1 MPAPEVVV
9 VGCGVMGAATAYSL
23 ARAGRAVT
31 VFERFHVGH
40 KRGSSHGPTRIFR
53 LSYPDAAYV
62 ALALEAKE
70 LWRRAER
77 DLDQRLLVTT
87 GGLDLGAGIDANLAA
102 LGANGVACEL
112 LDAPAVAER
121 WPFLRLRPDERA
133 LFQADAGIAL
143 ADRAVAAFSQG
154 ARSHGAEIVE
164 DEAVAGLSVHGDGV
178 ELALASGRTL
188 RTGCA
193 VVTAGAWAREL
204 LATAG
209 IELPVRATRET
220 VAYFRVSHPPPPS
233 LVEWSSPAV
242 YALASSGGEI
252 KAGEHYAGHVAQPD
266 EEGVPDYTSVE
277 RVAEWVAERFPAAD
291 PAPTRVETC
300 LYTNTADESFVLER
314 HGPVVVGSACSGHG
328 FKFAPAIGER
338 LAALAAP

>member
-1 MPAPEVVV
+1 MPAPDIAV

-23 ARAGRAVT
+23 ARAGRKVT
-31 VFERFHVGH
+31 VFERFHLGH

-53 LSYPDAAYV
+53 LSYPDQAYV
-62 ALALEAKE
+62 VLALEAKE

-77 DLDQRLLVTT
+77 ELGQRLLVTT

-102 LGANGVACEL
+102 LGANDIACEL
-112 LDAPAVAER
+112 LDASAVAER
-121 WPFLRLRPDERA
+121 WPYLRLRPDERA
-133 LFQADAGIAL
+133 LFQPDAGVAL
-143 ADRAVAAFSQG
+143 ADRAVAAFAAG
-154 ARSHGAEIVE
+154 ARAHGAEIVE
-164 DEAVAGLSVHGDGV
+164 DEAVTSLSVRNDGV
-178 ELALASGRTL
+178 ELALRSGRRL
-188 RTGCA
+188 QTGCA
-193 VVTAGAWAREL
+193 VVTAGAWAKEL

-209 IELPVRATRET
+209 IELSVRPTRET
-220 VAYFRVSHPPPPS
+220 VAYFRVNHPLPPS
-233 LVEWSSPAV
+233 VVEWSSPAV

-252 KAGEHYAGHVAQPD
+252 KAGEHYAGHLAHPD

-277 RVAEWVAERFPAAD
+277 RVAEWVAERFIGAD
-291 PAPTRVETC
+291 PAPSRVETC

-338 LAALAAP
+338 LAALAAA